1 MGNALDAAKFSIE
14 QGNTGVGTKNEL
26 LAGIDKGI
34 EGVKT
39 WKSNI
44 DKQRLDLKTK
54 TAEKYREAE
63 LKTMENLPSDKT
75 SRDLAIKALS
85 NYKDRLYGNMGLVQS
100 GNIKP
105 EDNLIFQENGKQSFD
120 ILAQQING
128 YAKEKENYI
137 RRLKGYYEL
146 NEDGTKKTDAAGNP
160 IFIPPSSG
168 GVDQSLQ
175 DLHDRMGN
183 PDFTQ
188 MTFGENGMGRIT
200 FFKTK
205 IDEETKT
212 RVLDLDA
219 EGKPQPYDGVQDM
232 SVLAFNNKRNQ
243 TAEKLDLASETE
255 AVIGKG
261 TPLGQVFE
269 KMNNFGKMLGVVT
282 DDMRNN
288 PQLNRLLKDAVAAAA
303 STTDRQASIL
313 SDNGPEAGRSIVY
326 NEMQEQEFKD
336 QGIDLDEKI
345 DYTYVDTD
353 PSSKTYG
360 KELTGQKSKYIKMK
374 MSKNNQLVPVIDA
387 DDKLAAERI
396 AGSSF
401 FAGLRKD
408 ITGTGTKKSEFQAP
422 SPNAASIAGNKEN
435 KDKVGRVEFSKRLAL
450 GGEEAD
456 KALEEMNQSGL
467 YTLEKGYN
475 QILSKSKV
483 QKVTIDGSERKAEV
497 YTVQTPSG
505 PKDTYVY
512 HTQKDGTPIPLQER
526 TRQTLAIM
534 MTNPTETKDLFDV
547 YLKEGNNF
555 NETYNEGNF
564 NQKDKVSSV
573 NVRLSLDTP
582 TGGTGQSKSTLG
594 DEIDLAADAADSAS
608 SWGSD
613 NAVLASGLQSALQQ
627 ALLNSGQN
635 MESAPKVTSNG
646 TTVKITAV
654 NSDGKTI
661 TVSGK
666 IDDGA
671 GIDASTIATK
681 SKALITEFLSNVNS
695 GQNYSTSKGKY
706 D

>member
-14 QGNTGVGTKNEL
+14 QGNTGVGTKKEL

-34 EGVKT
+34 KGVKE
-39 WKSNI
+39 WKENI
-44 DKQRLDLKTK
+44 DKQRLDLKK
-54 TAEKYREAE
+54 NTAEKYRQAE

-75 SRDLAIKALS
+75 SRDLAIKALA

-137 RRLKGYYEL
+137 KRLKGYYEL
-146 NEDGTKKTDAAGNP
+146 NEDGTKKIGADGLP
-160 IFIPPSSG
+160 IFVPPTSG

-183 PDFTQ
+183 PDFTE
-188 MTFGENGMGRIT
+188 MTFGENGMGKIT

-205 IDEETKT
+205 IDEATKT

-219 EGKPQPYDGVQDM
+219 DGKPQPYDGIKDM

-243 TAEKLDLASETE
+243 TAEKVDLAKETE
-255 AVIGKG
+255 AAIGKD
-261 TPLGQVFE
+261 TPLGQIFE
-269 KMNNFGKMLGVVT
+269 KMDNFGKMLGVVT

-288 PQLNRLLKDAVAAAA
+288 PQLNRLLQDAVSAAAA
-303 STTDRQASIL
+303 TTDQQTSIL
-313 SDNGPEAGRSIVY
+313 SDNGPESERSITL
-326 NEMQEQEFKD
+326 NEFEAQELKD

-345 DYTYVDTD
+345 DYTYIDTD
-353 PSSKTYG
+353 PSSDTYG
-360 KELTGQKSKYIKMK
+360 EELTGKKSKYIQMV
-374 MSKNNQLVPVIDA
+374 MSKNNQIVPVVSA
-387 DDKLAAERI
+387 EDKLAAERI

-401 FAGLRKD
+401 YSGLRRD
-408 ITGTGTKKSEFQAP
+408 ITDGGTKRSEFQAREP
-422 SPNAASIAGNKEN
+422 KPADTNLK
-435 KDKVGRVEFSKRLAL
+435 KQKVGRVEFSKRLAM

-483 QKVTIDGSERKAEV
+483 KTIKVDGVDRKAEV
-497 YTVQTPSG
+497 YRVQTPSG
-505 PKDTYVY
+505 PKNTYVY
-512 HTQKDGTPIPLQER
+512 HTEKDGTPIPLQER

-534 MTNPTETKDLFDV
+534 MTNPTETKDLFDT
-547 YLKEGNNF
+547 YLNEGNNF
-555 NETYNEGNF
+555 NETYDESKF
-564 NQKDKVSSV
+564 NQKDKVSTV
-573 NVRLSLDTP
+573 NVRLSLDTT

-594 DEIDLAADAADSAS
+594 DEISLAAIAADDAS
-608 SWGSD
+608 MYGSD
-613 NAVLASGLQSALQQ
+613 NNVLASGLQNSLQQ
-627 ALLNSGQN
+627 ALLNSGQT
-635 MESAPKVTSNG
+635 MESSPKVTADGN
-646 TTVKITAV
+646 TIKITAT
-654 NSDGKTI
+654 NSDGKLI
-661 TVSGK
+661 SVSGNV
-666 IDDGA
+666 DDGA
-671 GIDASTIATK
+671 GIDAGTIETQA
-681 SKALITEFLSNVNS
+681 KALITEFLSNINS
-695 GQNYSTSKGKY
+695 DQNYSTGRGRF